1 MTHYE
6 LKPSLTGKSSTL
18 AVKDVA
24 KAVVNKIND
33 GDRFASSHGLT
44 AAEKD
49 VAAASAQL
57 DAMLTAMYTN
67 MEALGACEKRIAAN
81 AKTASSKLKQAAEL
95 VGQGVVR
102 MEKAANFDRLERY
115 VSLLER
121 AAVAMTT
128 LGELEKSGKLEK
140 IAEAIR

>member
-1 MTHYE
+1 MTHHE
-6 LKPSLTGKSSTL
+6 LKPSLTGKSDML
-18 AVKDVA
+18 ATKDVA

-33 GDRFASSHGLT
+33 GDRFASSHSIT
-44 AAEKD
+44 TAEKD

-57 DAMLTAMYTN
+57 DAMLIATYTN
-67 MEALGACEKRIAAN
+67 MEALVVCENRITAN

>member
-1 MTHYE
+1 MTHHE
-6 LKPSLTGKSSTL
+6 LKPSLTGKSGML
-18 AVKDVA
+18 DAKDVA

-33 GDRFASSHGLT
+33 GDRFASSHSIT
-44 AAEKD
+44 TAEKD

-57 DAMLTAMYTN
+57 DAMLIATYTN
-67 MEALGACEKRIAAN
+67 MEALVVCENRITVN

-102 MEKAANFDRLERY
+102 IEKAANFDRLERY

-140 IAEAIR
+140 IAAAIR